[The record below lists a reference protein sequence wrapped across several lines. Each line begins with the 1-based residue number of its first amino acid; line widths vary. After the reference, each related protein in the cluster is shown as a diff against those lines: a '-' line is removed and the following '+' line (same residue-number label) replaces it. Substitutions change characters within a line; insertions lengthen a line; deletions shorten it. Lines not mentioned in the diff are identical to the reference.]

1 MTFCCE
7 CQGDPIDPIDGTRCW
22 HCGGSGIEPESLEES
37 CDGGGPGSAC
47 CSEECYV
54 EIEGAVS

>member
-7 CQGDPIDPIDGTRCW
+7 CQGDPIDGTRCW